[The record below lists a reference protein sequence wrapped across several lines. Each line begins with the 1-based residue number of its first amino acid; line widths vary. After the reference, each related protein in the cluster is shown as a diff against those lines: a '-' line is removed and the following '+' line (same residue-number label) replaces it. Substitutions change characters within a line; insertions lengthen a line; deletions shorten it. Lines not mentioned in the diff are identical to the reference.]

1 MIDRKRTWFELAI
14 VFALSLGASAVYSL
28 VSLLAKLTAPGGLA
42 GSSSSI
48 NPSMASR
55 EWLDAT
61 YQLLS
66 IFFGLAPVALA
77 LFLLYR
83 ANENPFEKIGLSF
96 KNFKFWSSR
105 GLALA
110 AVIGVP
116 GILLYL
122 GARALGLSSQVIAAD
137 LGEYWW
143 TIPVL
148 LLAAAKAGLLE
159 EVLVVAYL
167 FERLEALGFSIR
179 AQLLI
184 SALLRASYH
193 LYQGFA
199 GFFGNL
205 VMGLV
210 FGWAYK
216 RFGRIMPLVFAHF
229 LLDAFAFVGYA
240 LFAGML
246 PL

>member
-1 MIDRKRTWFELAI
+1 MIDRKRTWLELAI

-42 GSSSSI
+42 GSSSNI
-48 NPSMASR
+48 NPSLASR

-66 IFFGLAPVALA
+66 IFFGLAPVALV

-96 KNFKFWSSR
+96 ANFKYWSSR

-110 AVIGVP
+110 TIIGLP
-116 GILLYL
+116 GILVYL
-122 GARALGLSSQVIAAD
+122 GARALGLSSRVIPAD

-143 TIPVL
+143 TIPIL
-148 LLAAAKAGLLE
+148 LLAAIKAALLE

-167 FERLEALGFSIR
+167 FDRLESLGFSSR
-179 AQLLI
+179 KQLLI
-184 SALLRASYH
+184 SSLLRASYH

-199 GFFGNL
+199 GFFGNFL
-205 VMGLV
+205 MGIV

-216 RFGRIMPLVFAHF
+216 RFGKVMPLVFAHF

-240 LFAGML
+240 LFAPML

>member
-1 MIDRKRTWFELAI
+1 MIDRKRNWLELVI
-14 VFALSLGASAVYSL
+14 VFALSLGASAVYSF
-28 VSLLAKLTAPGGLA
+28 VSLLAKLTAPGGIA

-48 NPSMASR
+48 NPSLASR

-61 YQLLS
+61 YQLLA

-83 ANENPFEKIGLSF
+83 ANQNPFVKIGLSI
-96 KNFKFWSSR
+96 KNFKYWSIR

-110 AVIGVP
+110 AVIGLP
-116 GILLYL
+116 GILVYL
-122 GARALGLSSQVIAAD
+122 LARSLGLASRVIPAD

-148 LLAAAKAGLLE
+148 LLAAAKAALVE

-167 FERLEALGFSIR
+167 FDRLETLGFTVRRQI
-179 AQLLI
+179 LI
-184 SALLRASYH
+184 SSILRASYH

-205 VMGLV
+205 LMGLV

-216 RFGRIMPLVFAHF
+216 RFGRVMPLVFAHF

-240 LFAGML
+240 LFADIL
-246 PL
+246 SL